1 MKKKNLTK
9 ADIKFF
15 RIMNVVIPFMWGMWL
30 TFIIVLL
37 WDVLQ

>member
-15 RIMNVVIPFMWGMWL
+15 RLMNVVIPFMWGVWL
-30 TFIIVLL
+30 TIFIVWL
-37 WDVLQ
+37 WGVLQ